1 MCNCYAIGSPIGS
14 NQGLKN
20 LYNIK
25 IIIEGSNV
33 PVVVDAG
40 IGTPSQAADM
50 ELGADAVLAN
60 TAIAKA
66 SSSKDMALAMKLGVM
81 GGRLGYLAGKAKTV
95 EFAQPSS
102 PITGLSTKN

>member
-1 MCNCYAIGSPIGS
+1 M
-14 NQGLKN
+14 
-20 LYNIK
+20 
-25 IIIEGSNV
+25 
-33 PVVVDAG
+33 VDAG
-40 IGTPSQAADM
+40 IGSPSQAAEAM

-66 SSSKDMALAMKLGVM
+66 ASSKDMALAMKLGVM
-81 GGRLGYLAGKAKTV
+81 AGRLGYLAGKAKTV

>member
-1 MCNCYAIGSPIGS
+1 
-14 NQGLKN
+14 
-20 LYNIK
+20 
-25 IIIEGSNV
+25 
-33 PVVVDAG
+33 
-40 IGTPSQAADM
+40 M

-66 SSSKDMALAMKLGVM
+66 SSKDMALAMKLGVM

-102 PITGLSTKN
+102 PITGLSTKINRYML

>member
-1 MCNCYAIGSPIGS
+1 MPLGSPIGS

-40 IGTPSQAADM
+40 IGTPSQAAEAM